1 MSALIDSAG
10 DGNVAIEAFKLH
22 LLAMFED
29 VDGGAALA
37 SHILASVDTCFI
49 SGDAAMPYT
58 IRYLEEHI
66 DMRKATA
73 EDDPA
78 YEDKMAEVEMIKAY
92 LVDLVPPKPSA
103 TAATPASKG
112 AREQTSPDSLGEAA
126 TPVERKM
133 YSKMKEVET
142 KLGAGFDGCEE
153 RDEHMLALNKM
164 QLQQMDEDR
173 AAREQQRHDDA
184 VAAQEAKE
192 QREDAERKAQREAE
206 RKAIQD
212 RKEDA
217 AARAQAL
224 KDTYALITSSLKQ
237 QSVENRSFQKT
248 MAKIVRGRAPAQRCL
263 QRHQGVP
270 WRQGGRA
277 RRRVCSRP
285 AGGGRGAARRAHG
298 QEAPARRRHCR
309 QGQEASGVGERECR
323 PGGAGPPAAHHHR
336 RRRHHHLRAG
346 PVGAASLGAWPRGS
360 HARVSPEGIRG
371 EPTRHGIRTIAI
383 TLSSISRDS
392 RHSSRSVS

>member
-1 MSALIDSAG
+1 MHSATSTLVSALIEAAG
-10 DGNVAIEAFKLH
+10 DGDVAIEAFKLH
-22 LLAMFED
+22 LPAMFED

-153 RDEHMLALNKM
+153 RDESMLALNKM

-224 KDTYALITSSLKQ
+224 KDTHAVITSSLKQ

-248 MAKIVRGRAPAQRCL
+248 MAKSEGELLRTLSPTTSRSPLAPRRASSTPSLQPASWRRPRRSAQRRWPRSPRSASALPPRPRSFRSQRTRMPARRCRPSCRAPPPPPPPPPPPRRSC
-263 QRHQGVP
+263 
-270 WRQGGRA
+270 
-277 RRRVCSRP
+277 RRRVARHVASRI
-285 AGGGRGAARRAHG
+285 
-298 QEAPARRRHCR
+298 
-309 QGQEASGVGERECR
+309 
-323 PGGAGPPAAHHHR
+323 
-336 RRRHHHLRAG
+336 
-346 PVGAASLGAWPRGS
+346 PRTC
-360 HARVSPEGIRG
+360 
-371 EPTRHGIRTIAI
+371 EP
-383 TLSSISRDS
+383 
-392 RHSSRSVS
+392 

>member
-1 MSALIDSAG
+1 MHSGTSTLVSALIEAAG
-10 DGNVAIEAFKLH
+10 DGNVAIEAFKFH
-22 LLAMFED
+22 LSAMFEE

-37 SHILASVDTCFI
+37 SHILASVDTCFL

-58 IRYLEEHI
+58 MRYLEEHI

-78 YEDKMAEVEMIKAY
+78 YEDKMTEVEMIKAY

-112 AREQTSPDSLGEAA
+112 ASEQTSPDSLGEVA

-133 YSKMKEVET
+133 YSKLKEVET
-142 KLGAGFDGCEE
+142 KLGAGFDGCEA
-153 RDEHMLALNKM
+153 RDEHM
-164 QLQQMDEDR
+164 LQQMDEDR
-173 AAREQQRHDDA
+173 VAREQQRHDDA

-206 RKAIQD
+206 RKAILD

-224 KDTYALITSSLKQ
+224 KDTHAVVTSSLKQ

-248 MAKIVRGRAPAQRCL
+248 MAKSEGELLRNAVANDIKEHVGAKEGELDAEFAAGQLAEAEAQRAAQMAKKPLLGVGIAAKAKKL
-263 QRHQGVP
+263 QES
-270 WRQGGRA
+270 A
-277 RRRVCSRP
+277 NEN
-285 AGGGRGAARRAHG
+285 AG
-298 QEAPARRRHCR
+298 QEVPALLPRTTTAAAATTTSAPVLSAPRRSAR
-309 QGQEASGVGERECR
+309 GLAD
-323 PGGAGPPAAHHHR
+323 
-336 RRRHHHLRAG
+336 
-346 PVGAASLGAWPRGS
+346 
-360 HARVSPEGIRG
+360 
-371 EPTRHGIRTIAI
+371 PTH
-383 TLSSISRDS
+383 
-392 RHSSRSVS
+392 V

>member
-1 MSALIDSAG
+1 MASRWLCCVHSATSTLVSALIDSAG

-173 AAREQQRHDDA
+173 VAREQQRHDDA

-224 KDTYALITSSLKQ
+224 KDTHAVITSSLKQ

-248 MAKIVRGRAPAQRCL
+248 MAK
-263 QRHQGVP
+263 
-270 WRQGGRA
+270 
-277 RRRVCSRP
+277 S
-285 AGGGRGAARRAHG
+285 
-298 QEAPARRRHCR
+298 E
-309 QGQEASGVGERECR
+309 GEL
-323 PGGAGPPAAHHHR
+323 
-336 RRRHHHLRAG
+336 LRNA
-346 PVGAASLGAWPRGS
+346 VSNDIKESLGAKEGELDAEFAAGQLAEAEAQRAAQMAKKPPLGVGIAAKAKKLQESANENAGQEVPALLPRTTTAAAATTTS
-360 HARVSPEGIRG
+360 APVLSAPRRSARGLAD
-371 EPTRHGIRTIAI
+371 PTH
-383 TLSSISRDS
+383 
-392 RHSSRSVS
+392 V